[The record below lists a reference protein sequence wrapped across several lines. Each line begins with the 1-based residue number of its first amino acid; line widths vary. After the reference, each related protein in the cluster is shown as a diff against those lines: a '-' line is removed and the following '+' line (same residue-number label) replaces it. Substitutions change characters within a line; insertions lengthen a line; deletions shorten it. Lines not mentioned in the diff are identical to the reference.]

1 MEKRSTTDSCPGF
14 YTSHEQYM
22 TFSRVSK
29 QNPKNDKLD
38 EIPVEE
44 WMQDH
49 PLPWQGKFPG

>member
-1 MEKRSTTDSCPGF
+1 
-14 YTSHEQYM
+14 M